1 MARGDKSNRTRGQL
15 LEAAK
20 QVFLEKGYHDAKVV
34 DIIERAGCGHG
45 TFYDYFKGKEEVLL
59 ALLEGLVQDMQK
71 MGESIR
77 PLMEKLSYD
86 DLQGVTIVIQGINEM
101 FNRYGELH
109 QVYMQAIW
117 ESRRVRRLFLDFHR
131 LFSSLMRE
139 KILEM
144 QATGRCL
151 GLDPDVASQIIV
163 NTIGFTNFAQQD
175 GIIEADIR
183 SVSENLSRL
192 LFNALNFR

>member
-1 MARGDKSNRTRGQL
+1 MARGEKSNRTRSQL

-20 QVFLEKGYHDAKVV
+20 RVFLEKGYHDAKVV

-45 TFYDYFKGKEEVLL
+45 TFYDYFKGKEDVLI
-59 ALLEGLVQDMQK
+59 ALLEGLVKDMQK

-77 PLMEKLSYD
+77 PLLERLSYD

-109 QVYMQAIW
+109 QVYLQAVW
-117 ESRRVRRLFLDFHR
+117 ESKRVQQLFLDFHR
-131 LFSSLMRE
+131 LFSDLMRE
-139 KILEM
+139 KIVEM
-144 QATGRCL
+144 QATGRCR
-151 GLDPDVASQIIV
+151 GMDPDVAAQIIV

-175 GIIEADIR
+175 GIIEADTR
-183 SVSENLSRL
+183 SVSENLSL
-192 LFNALNFR
+192 ILFNALNHV